1 MIISNKSQPRM
12 DDIPRPSVAARVR
25 LTKPYDPVSS
35 LQAIKHNR
43 HLDHYKLDWNES
55 TIAPSPKVFE
65 ALRRFLDGDSR
76 IQWYPD
82 LCHDELYRNVS
93 EYAGCRTEQIM
104 FANGS
109 DDALAMT
116 CQTYLNP
123 GDGVVAPFPTYT
135 HFLQF
140 AELAGAGLRLVR
152 KDDPFSVS
160 LQDIGAAIDGRT
172 KMVYLA
178 NPNNPTGTLFPP
190 VEIAGLAGRHPHV
203 LFLVDEAYYEF
214 SGCSC
219 AAMIRSLPNIMVTRS
234 FSKCFG
240 LAGLRIGYVVA
251 PEEIIGNLR
260 RVHNPKSINKMAQ
273 VAAAAALDD
282 LDYYRN
288 YVAGVKRSAAMTRRF
303 CDDHGIVCRLSH
315 ANFVLIGLENPGGV
329 AARLREVGVH
339 VRDRSSQ
346 LPGMIRLTL
355 GTPEQMREVLSRLGN
370 VLDECHPVR
379 LASCAQ
385 CPAPADAPMVE
396 DRPCPDP
403 AGVMV
408 KAALRL

>member
-1 MIISNKSQPRM
+1 M
-12 DDIPRPSVAARVR
+12 DDVSRPAVAARVQSS
-25 LTKPYDPVSS
+25 KPYDPVSS
-35 LQAIKHNR
+35 LQAIKANR
-43 HLDHYKLDWNES
+43 RMIHYKLDWNES
-55 TIAPSPKVFE
+55 TVAPSPRVFE
-65 ALRRFLDGDSR
+65 ALRRFLDAESL
-76 IQWYPD
+76 IHWYPD
-82 LCHDELYRNVS
+82 PSNEELHLRIAKYVR
-93 EYAGCRTEQIM
+93 CRTEQIM
-104 FANGS
+104 FTNGS
-109 DDALAMT
+109 DDALALA
-116 CQTYLNP
+116 CQTYLDP
-123 GDGVVAPFPTYT
+123 GDGVVAPFPTYK

-140 AELAGAGLRLVR
+140 AELAGAGMRLVR

-160 LQDIGAAIDGRT
+160 LRDIGAAIDGRT

-178 NPNNPTGTLFPP
+178 NPNNPTGTLFAPA
-190 VEIAGLAGRHPHV
+190 EIGGLAGRHPHA

-282 LDYYRN
+282 LDYYRD

-315 ANFVLIGLENPGGV
+315 ANFVLIELENPGGV

-339 VRDRSSQ
+339 VRDRSTQ

-355 GTPEQMREVLSRLGN
+355 GTPEQMREVLSRLGK
-370 VLDECHPVR
+370 VLDGCHRVR
-379 LASCAQ
+379 LGSCAQ
-385 CPAPADAPMVE
+385 CLAPAHAPITE
-396 DRPCPDP
+396 DRSCPDP
-403 AGVMV
+403 AGAMA